1 MKKDLKVIIIGSIVI
16 LIICIAAIL
25 YYSTTKN
32 NSNNN
37 NNTTPTKIY
46 GDYKNED
53 ELIDVLAKSFR
64 SYNTCDT
71 GISLNIK
78 DKIYYNDLNET
89 SINHIIYNYL
99 NIFKHDNLTITQMST
114 GKHVII
120 PKIEW
125 EEAIKRLFGKK
136 VLKNYKFK
144 DNMIINDGNFKLIN
158 NNYEGDIPINMCFG
172 TFPSFR
178 SYYTDLEN
186 NTFYVEYILYYLEN
200 KPIVKENRTV
210 EIQKNVYINK
220 DDTTMLCTEDEIT
233 NYIDRF
239 IKYRFVFVREDDY
252 FIFDH
257 IELVK

>member
-1 MKKDLKVIIIGSIVI
+1 MKKDLKVIIISSIVI
-16 LIICIAAIL
+16 IIISIAGIL
-25 YYSTTKN
+25 YYSSIKK
-32 NSNNN
+32 NNN
-37 NNTTPTKIY
+37 NNTNNATKKY
-46 GDYKNED
+46 GDYKNKD
-53 ELIDVLAKSFR
+53 ELIDVLAKSFS

-71 GISLNIK
+71 GIKLEIK
-78 DKIYYNDLNET
+78 DKIFYNDLSET
-89 SINHIIYNYL
+89 NINHIIFNYL
-99 NIFKHDNLTITQMST
+99 NIYNHDDLTITQMST
-114 GKHVII
+114 VKHVII
-120 PKIEW
+120 PKIKW
-125 EEAIKRLFGKK
+125 EEAIKRLFGKN

-144 DNMIINDGNFKLIN
+144 DTIIVNDGVLKLIN

-220 DDTTMLCTEDEIT
+220 DDSTILCTENEIN
-233 NYIDRF
+233 NYIDSF